1 MYLFA
6 RTSYG
11 IHMTTRQLLESSGI
25 NILIP
30 SIGDAGSIKA
40 QLCRLIMRVRVLARM
55 DAESDSV
62 FHYKGLNPWI
72 RVNKICIL
80 LCIVSP
86 VFVCSLIFH
95 VCLFCS

>member
-11 IHMTTRQLLESSGI
+11 IHMTTRQLLESSDI

-30 SIGDAGSIKA
+30 LLVIAGSIKA
-40 QLCRLIMRVRVLARM
+40 QLFQ
-55 DAESDSV
+55 
-62 FHYKGLNPWI
+62 FHYTGLNPWT

-80 LCIVSP
+80 LCIVSQ
-86 VFVCSLIFH
+86 LYAH
-95 VCLFCS
+95 